1 MRLTVNSHLLLV
13 EHQPVVEVDEEET
26 GDGEDEV
33 DEAVT
38 EEDEVPVLDEVLP
51 VDELLPEV
59 AEAAPLM
66 PTTRRLSLLLVP
78 KHCVRSPARSISI
91 HIYTFDT

>member
-1 MRLTVNSHLLLV
+1 M
-13 EHQPVVEVDEEET
+13 VEVDEEET

-66 PTTRRLSLLLVP
+66 PTTRRLSLLLVL
-78 KHCVRSPARSISI
+78 KHCVHSPARSISI
-91 HIYTFDT
+91 YIHIHLILDIPQNEGASIMTI